1 MERVTVVGD
10 LELAVRAFG
19 RSPSDACTPGTP
31 TGLPIAALAPAF
43 AAPPAATAAGV
54 DATSASAA
62 IAVTSSIQFFTG
74 PRVVDETRLAG
85 KKLSSE

>member
-31 TGLPIAALAPAF
+31 TGLPIAALAA
-43 AAPPAATAAGV
+43 
-54 DATSASAA
+54 ATSASAA